1 MEIYK
6 LSSST
11 LKPTAIVTGLSSYH
25 WEDKFTSAGS
35 VTLETP
41 HIRQA
46 MELIPPETYL
56 GNSVDDT
63 VMYVEKH
70 SVTTDNGI
78 PKLTI
83 SGRSGQ
89 AFLESRFA
97 VKRISNGI
105 NEESHELE
113 DYRVY
118 ELMRAVLRSSRLST
132 PSGFNYNLGFPYTYL
147 QPDTRVGPLINS
159 FEVPRQSVFK
169 ILSDL
174 SESYGV
180 SFRMLRKINSTSD
193 IPVTMSFMPGYIRT
207 NKSNPMFS
215 YANGDILNERF
226 VWDVTNRADFVT
238 AFTPLESSSYAYT
251 NYKGDYVH
259 RAKMVDR
266 PESEPK
272 DLLRMDNIYGL
283 TPMQWLENLMDAMNN
298 LQIMYYQRGVAR
310 TQAELYFNA
319 AQKTKKYSF
328 DISSSAK
335 AKYGVEYNLGDI
347 VTVHSSFSDM
357 VDMRVSSYIRTM
369 DESGYNEYPVLEEYD
384 PLSTRMELS

>member
-6 LSSST
+6 LDSDT
-11 LKPTAIVTGLSSYH
+11 FKPTAIVTGLSSYH

-41 HIRQA
+41 HIRQT
-46 MELIPPETYL
+46 MELIPPETYS
-56 GNSVDDT
+56 GNSIDNT
-63 VMYVEKH
+63 VMYIGKH
-70 SVTTDNGI
+70 SVTTNNGI

-83 SGRSGQ
+83 SGRAGQ
-89 AFLESRFA
+89 AFLEGRFA
-97 VKRISNGI
+97 VERMSNGSS
-105 NEESHELE
+105 EESHEIE
-113 DYRVY
+113 DKRVY

-132 PSGFNYNLGFPYTYL
+132 GFSYSLGFPYSYK
-147 QPDTRVGPLINS
+147 QPDSAVGPWIDS

-169 ILSDL
+169 ILSDI
-174 SESYGV
+174 SEAYGV
-180 SFRMLRKINSTSD
+180 SFRMLRKINSSSD
-193 IPVTMSFMPGYIRT
+193 IPIFMSFMPGYMRT
-207 NKSNPMFS
+207 DKNNPMFS

-226 VWDVTNRADFVT
+226 VWDVTNRADIVT
-238 AFTPLESSSYAYT
+238 AFTPLESSSYGYT
-251 NYKGDYVH
+251 KYKGHYTH

-272 DLLRMDNIYGL
+272 DMLRMDNIYGL

-298 LQIMYYQRGVAR
+298 LQIMYYQRGVAE

-319 AQKTKKYSF
+319 AKKTKKYSF

-335 AKYGVEYNLGDI
+335 AKYGKEYNVGDI

-384 PLSTRMELS
+384 PLQYRIELT

>member
-56 GNSVDDT
+56 GNSIDDT
-63 VMYVEKH
+63 VMYIEKH

-83 SGRSGQ
+83 SGRAGQ
-89 AFLESRFA
+89 AFLEGRFA
-97 VKRISNGI
+97 VKKMSNGSS
-105 NEESHELE
+105 EESHKLD

-118 ELMRAVLRSSRLST
+118 ELMRAVLRSSRLT
-132 PSGFNYNLGFPYTYL
+132 ISGFKYNLGFPYTYL
-147 QPDTRVGPLINS
+147 QPDTRVGPLIED

-174 SESYGV
+174 SEAYGV

-193 IPVTMSFMPGYIRT
+193 VPVTMSFMPGYIRT

-226 VWDVTNRADFVT
+226 VWDITNRADYVN
-238 AFTPLESSSYAYT
+238 AFTPLASRGYGFT

-272 DLLRMDNIYGL
+272 SMIRYDNIIA
-283 TPMQWLENLMDAMNN
+283 TDPVEWARILMNRLN
-298 LQIMYYQRGVAR
+298 SLQVLYYQRGVAS

-384 PLSTRMELS
+384 PLSTRMELT

>member
-6 LSSST
+6 LDSST
-11 LKPTAIVTGLSSYH
+11 FKPVAIVTGLSSYH

-46 MELIPPETYL
+46 MDLIPPETYL

-63 VMYVEKH
+63 VMYIEKH

-83 SGRSGQ
+83 SGRAGQ

-97 VKRISNGI
+97 VERISNGI
-105 NEESHELE
+105 NKESHELKG
-113 DYRVY
+113 YRVY
-118 ELMRAVLRSSRLST
+118 ELMRAVLRSSRLTT
-132 PSGFNYNLGFPYTYL
+132 PKGFNYNLGFPYTYL
-147 QPDTRVGPLINS
+147 QPDTIVGPRIDR

-174 SESYGV
+174 SEAYGV
-180 SFRMLRKINSTSD
+180 SFRMLRQYNPD
-193 IPVTMSFMPGYIRT
+193 PEAPVTMSFMPGYIRT

-226 VWDVTNRADFVT
+226 VWDITNRADFVT

-272 DLLRMDNIYGL
+272 DMIRFDNIIAVDPVEWAR
-283 TPMQWLENLMDAMNN
+283 TLMNRLN
-298 LQIMYYQRGVAR
+298 SLQVIYYQRGVVK

-369 DESGYNEYPVLEEYD
+369 DESGYNEYPVLEEYN
-384 PLSTRMELS
+384 PLNDRIELS

>member
-6 LSSST
+6 LDSNT
-11 LKPTAIVTGLSSYH
+11 FKPTAIVTGLSSYH

-56 GNSVDDT
+56 GNSIDDT
-63 VMYVEKH
+63 VMYIEKH

-83 SGRSGQ
+83 SGRAGQ
-89 AFLESRFA
+89 AFLEGRFA
-97 VKRISNGI
+97 VERMSNGSS
-105 NEESHELE
+105 EESHEIE
-113 DYRVY
+113 DKRVY

-132 PSGFNYNLGFPYTYL
+132 GFSYSLGFPYTYL
-147 QPDTRVGPLINS
+147 QPGSPVGPWIDS

-169 ILSDL
+169 ILSDI
-174 SESYGV
+174 SEAYGV

-193 IPVTMSFMPGYIRT
+193 IPITMSFMPGYMRT
-207 NKSNPMFS
+207 DKNNPMFS

-238 AFTPLESSSYAYT
+238 AFTPLKSRSYGYT
-251 NYKGDYVH
+251 KYKGHYTH

-272 DLLRMDNIYGL
+272 DLLRFDDIYAIDPVDWAEAAMDK
-283 TPMQWLENLMDAMNN
+283 MNN
-298 LQIMYYQRGVAR
+298 LQILYYQEGVAE

-319 AQKTKKYSF
+319 AKKTKK
-328 DISSSAK
+328 
-335 AKYGVEYNLGDI
+335 
-347 VTVHSSFSDM
+347 
-357 VDMRVSSYIRTM
+357 
-369 DESGYNEYPVLEEYD
+369 
-384 PLSTRMELS
+384 

>member
-6 LSSST
+6 LDSNT
-11 LKPTAIVTGLSSYH
+11 FKPVATVTGLSSYH

-46 MELIPPETYL
+46 MDLIPPETYL

-63 VMYVEKH
+63 VMYIEKH

-83 SGRSGQ
+83 SGRAGQ
-89 AFLESRFA
+89 AFLEGRFA
-97 VKRISNGI
+97 VERMSNGSS
-105 NEESHELE
+105 EESHEIE
-113 DYRVY
+113 DKRVY

-132 PSGFNYNLGFPYTYL
+132 GFKYSLGFPFSSK
-147 QPDTRVGPLINS
+147 QPDSAVGPWIDS

-169 ILSDL
+169 ILSDI
-174 SESYGV
+174 SEAYGV

-193 IPVTMSFMPGYIRT
+193 VPILMSFMPGYMRT
-207 NKSNPMFS
+207 DKDNPMFS

-226 VWDVTNRADFVT
+226 VWDITNRADMVY
-238 AFTPLESSSYAYT
+238 AFTPLASSGYAYT

-272 DLLRMDNIYGL
+272 DLLRFDNIAGF
-283 TPMQWLENLMDAMNN
+283 TPEQWVENAMDKMNN
-298 LQIMYYQRGVAR
+298 LQILYYQRGVAE

-319 AQKTKKYSF
+319 AKKTKKYSF

-335 AKYGVEYNLGDI
+335 AKYGKEYNVGDI

-384 PLSTRMELS
+384 PLQYRIELT

>member
-63 VMYVEKH
+63 VMYIEKH

-83 SGRSGQ
+83 SGRAGQ
-89 AFLESRFA
+89 AFLEGRFA
-97 VKRISNGI
+97 VERMSNGSS
-105 NEESHELE
+105 EESHEIE
-113 DYRVY
+113 DKRVY
-118 ELMRAVLRSSRLST
+118 ELMRAVLRSSRLTT
-132 PSGFNYNLGFPYTYL
+132 PSGFNYNLGFPYRFK
-147 QPDTRVGPLINS
+147 QPDSPVGPWIDS

-174 SESYGV
+174 SEAYGV
-180 SFRMLRKINSTSD
+180 SFRMLRQYNPD
-193 IPVTMSFMPGYIRT
+193 PEAPVTMSFMPGYIRT
-207 NKSNPMFS
+207 NKNNPMFS
-215 YANGDILNERF
+215 YTNGDILNERF

-251 NYKGDYVH
+251 KYKGHYTH

-272 DLLRMDNIYGL
+272 DMLRMDNIYGL

-335 AKYGVEYNLGDI
+335 AKYGKDYNLGDI

-369 DESGYNEYPVLEEYD
+369 DESGYNEYPVLEEYN
-384 PLSTRMELS
+384 PLNDRIELS

>member
-83 SGRSGQ
+83 SGRAGQ
-89 AFLESRFA
+89 AFLEGRFA
-97 VKRISNGI
+97 VKRMSNGSS
-105 NEESHELE
+105 EESHKLD

-118 ELMRAVLRSSRLST
+118 ELMRAVIRSSRLT
-132 PSGFNYNLGFPYTYL
+132 LSGFNYNLGFPYTYL
-147 QPDTRVGPLINS
+147 QPDTNVGPLIED

-169 ILSDL
+169 ILSDI
-174 SESYGV
+174 SEAYGV
-180 SFRMLRKINSTSD
+180 SFRMLRKINSTND

-215 YANGDILNERF
+215 YANGDITNERF
-226 VWDVTNRADFVT
+226 VWDVTNRADYVN
-238 AFTPLESSSYAYT
+238 AFTPLASRGYGFT

-272 DLLRMDNIYGL
+272 DMIRYDDIIAADPVEWARTLMNRMNS
-283 TPMQWLENLMDAMNN
+283 
-298 LQIMYYQRGVAR
+298 LQVLYYQRGVAS
-310 TQAELYFNA
+310 TQSKLYFNA

-384 PLSTRMELS
+384 PLSPRMELS

>member
-6 LSSST
+6 LDSST
-11 LKPTAIVTGLSSYH
+11 FKPVAIVTGLSSYH

-46 MELIPPETYL
+46 MDLIPPETYL

-63 VMYVEKH
+63 VMYIEKH
-70 SVTTDNGI
+70 TVTTNNGI

-83 SGRSGQ
+83 SGRAGQ
-89 AFLESRFA
+89 AFLEARFA
-97 VKRISNGI
+97 VKRVTNGI

-118 ELMRAVLRSSRLST
+118 ELMRQVLRSSRLST
-132 PSGFNYNLGFPYTYL
+132 GFSYSLGFPYTYV
-147 QPDTRVGPLINS
+147 QPTTSVGPLIED

-174 SESYGV
+174 SEAYGV
-180 SFRMLRKINSTSD
+180 SFRMLRNISSD
-193 IPVTMSFMPGYIRT
+193 AAYPVKMSFMPGYMRT
-207 NKSNPMFS
+207 SKVNPMFS
-215 YANGDILNERF
+215 YDNGDITNESF
-226 VWDVTNRADFVT
+226 VWDITNRADMVY
-238 AFTPLESSSYAYT
+238 AFTPLASSGYAYT
-251 NYKGDYVH
+251 NYKGHYVH

-272 DLLRMDNIYGL
+272 DLLRFDNIAGL
-283 TPMQWLENLMDAMNN
+283 TPEQWVENAMNAMNN
-298 LQIMYYQRGVAR
+298 LEILYYQRGVVK
-310 TQAELYFNA
+310 TQARLYFNA

-384 PLSTRMELS
+384 PLSTRMELT

>member
-1 MEIYK
+1 MEIYR
-6 LSSST
+6 LDSNT
-11 LKPTAIVTGLSSYH
+11 FKPTDIVTGLSSYH

-46 MELIPPETYL
+46 MDLIPPETYL

-63 VMYVEKH
+63 VMYIEKH
-70 SVTTDNGI
+70 TVTTNNGI

-83 SGRSGQ
+83 SGRAGQ
-89 AFLESRFA
+89 AFLEARFA
-97 VKRISNGI
+97 VKRVTNGI

-118 ELMRAVLRSSRLST
+118 ELMRQVLRSSRLST
-132 PSGFNYNLGFPYTYL
+132 GFSYSLGFPYTYV
-147 QPDTRVGPLINS
+147 QPTTSVGPLIED

-174 SESYGV
+174 SEAYGV
-180 SFRMLRKINSTSD
+180 SFRMLRNINSNASY
-193 IPVTMSFMPGYIRT
+193 PVKMSFMPGYMRT
-207 NKSNPMFS
+207 SKVNPMFS
-215 YANGDILNERF
+215 YDNGDITNESF
-226 VWDVTNRADFVT
+226 VWDITNRADMVY
-238 AFTPLESSSYAYT
+238 AFTPLASSGYAYT

-272 DLLRMDNIYGL
+272 DLLRFDNIAGL
-283 TPMQWLENLMDAMNN
+283 TPEQWVENAMNAMNN
-298 LQIMYYQRGVAR
+298 LEILYYQRGVVK
-310 TQAELYFNA
+310 TQARLYFNA

-384 PLSTRMELS
+384 PLATRMELS

>member
-11 LKPTAIVTGLSSYH
+11 LKPVAIVTGLSSYH

-41 HIRQA
+41 NIRQA

-63 VMYVEKH
+63 VMYIEKH
-70 SVTTDNGI
+70 TVTTDNNGI

-83 SGRSGQ
+83 SGRAGQ
-89 AFLESRFA
+89 AFLEARFA
-97 VKRISNGI
+97 VERLSNGI
-105 NEESHELE
+105 NEESHELNN
-113 DYRVY
+113 YRVY
-118 ELMRAVLRSSRLST
+118 ELMRAILRSSRLT
-132 PSGFNYNLGFPYTYL
+132 TGFSYDLGFPYTYI
-147 QPDTRVGPLINS
+147 QPNTRVGPLIKD
-159 FEVPRQSVFK
+159 FEVPRQSVFAT
-169 ILSDL
+169 LSEL

-193 IPVTMSFMPGYIRT
+193 IPVTMSFMPGYMRT
-207 NKSNPMFS
+207 NKANPMFS
-215 YANGDILNERF
+215 YANGDISNESF
-226 VWDVTNRADFVT
+226 VWDITNRADFVT
-238 AFTPLESSSYAYT
+238 AFTPIASNSYAYT
-251 NYKGDYVH
+251 NYKGHYTH

-272 DLLRMDNIYGL
+272 DMMQYGNLGL
-283 TPMQWLENLMDAMNN
+283 TDPLAWLKSLMDAMNN
-298 LQIMYYQRGVAR
+298 LEILYYQEGVVKE
-310 TQAELYFNA
+310 QSKLYFNA

-335 AKYGVEYNLGDI
+335 AKYGIDYNVGDV

-369 DESGYNEYPVLEEYD
+369 DESGYNEYPVLEEYN
-384 PLSTRMELS
+384 PLNDRIELS

>member
-6 LSSST
+6 LDSNT
-11 LKPTAIVTGLSSYH
+11 FKPTAIVPGLSSYH

-41 HIRQA
+41 YVRQA
-46 MELIPPETYL
+46 MDLIPPETYL
-56 GNSVDDT
+56 GNSLDNT
-63 VMYVEKH
+63 VMYIEKH
-70 SVTTDNGI
+70 AVTTDTNGI

-89 AFLESRFA
+89 AFLEARFA
-97 VKRISNGI
+97 VKRVNNGI
-105 NEESHELE
+105 NEDRHELNK
-113 DYRVY
+113 YRVY
-118 ELMRAVLRSSRLST
+118 ELMRAVLRSSRWST
-132 PSGFNYNLGFPYTYL
+132 GFDYSLGFAFTYIE
-147 QPDTRVGPLINS
+147 PDTRVGPFIED

-180 SFRMLRKINSTSD
+180 SFRMLRNINSTSD
-193 IPVTMSFMPGYIRT
+193 IPVTMSFMPGYMRT
-207 NKSNPMFS
+207 SKVNPMFS
-215 YANGDILNERF
+215 YDNGDITNESF
-226 VWDVTNRADFVT
+226 VWDITNRADMVY
-238 AFTPLESSSYAYT
+238 AFTPLASHVYAYT
-251 NYKGDYVH
+251 NYKGDYTH

-272 DLLRMDNIYGL
+272 DLLRFDNIPGI
-283 TPMQWLENLMDAMNN
+283 TPEQWAKNAMNAMNN
-298 LQIMYYQRGVAR
+298 LQIRYYQKGVVK
-310 TQAELYFNA
+310 TQARLYFNA

-328 DISSSAK
+328 DISPSAK
-335 AKYGVEYNLGDI
+335 AKYGKDYNLGDV

-369 DESGYNEYPVLEEYD
+369 DESGYNEYPVLEEYK
-384 PLSTRMELS
+384 PLNDLMELS

>member
-83 SGRSGQ
+83 SGRAGQ
-89 AFLESRFA
+89 AFLEGRFA
-97 VKRISNGI
+97 VKKMSNGSS
-105 NEESHELE
+105 EESHKLD

-118 ELMRAVLRSSRLST
+118 ELMRAVLRSSRLT
-132 PSGFNYNLGFPYTYL
+132 LSGFNYNLDFPYTYL
-147 QPDTRVGPLINS
+147 QPETKVGPLIED

-169 ILSDL
+169 ILSDI
-174 SESYGV
+174 SEAYGV

-193 IPVTMSFMPGYIRT
+193 TPVTMSFMPGYIRT

-215 YANGDILNERF
+215 YANGDITNERF
-226 VWDVTNRADFVT
+226 VWDVTNRADYVN
-238 AFTPLESSSYAYT
+238 AFTPLASRGHGFT
-251 NYKGDYVH
+251 KYKGDYVH

-272 DLLRMDNIYGL
+272 DMIRYDDIISSDPVEWARTLMNRMNS
-283 TPMQWLENLMDAMNN
+283 
-298 LQIMYYQRGVAR
+298 LQVLYYQRGVAS
-310 TQAELYFNA
+310 TQATLYFNA